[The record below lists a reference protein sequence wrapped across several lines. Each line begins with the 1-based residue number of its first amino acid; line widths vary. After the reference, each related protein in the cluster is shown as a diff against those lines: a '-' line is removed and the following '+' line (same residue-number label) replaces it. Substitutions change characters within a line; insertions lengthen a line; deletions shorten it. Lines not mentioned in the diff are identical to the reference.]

1 MDKKYNKLVDNII
14 ELIGGKENISYFT
27 HCVTRLRFNVK
38 DKGLVKEKQLDDL
51 EGVVGHQWA
60 GEQLQ
65 IIVGASVGEVYNA
78 IAEKYGFEQ
87 DNSVNNNGN
96 QGKKKKFS
104 FMTLIDTIAS
114 CITPVLPVLIGGG
127 MVRVILVL
135 CELVG
140 LLTTKSPTYVTL
152 DFVSEAAFHF
162 LPVFVGAASA
172 RRFGMNMWIGMFF
185 GAILISPTFS
195 SMIDAGDAGSILGLP
210 IYDATYSSTIFPI
223 ILTNYLASH
232 IEKYTIKLSPDF
244 LKTMLV
250 PLVTILITTPVMLLL
265 LGPIG
270 AFIGDYLAISILWV
284 YDKLGF
290 FAVALLGALMP
301 WLVITGMHHSFNPY
315 NFQSFATRG
324 YEPLALVVTFINN
337 VNQGAAA
344 MAVAIKS
351 KNKDLKALATTTG
364 ATALIAG
371 VTEPA
376 LYGVTLKYRTPLY
389 AVMIGNAAA
398 GVVAGLFKVVIYE
411 FAVWGIFG
419 LPAFIGGEG
428 LSNFIYMIIALVVG
442 IIVTFITT
450 LILYKDNIEK
460 EEEINS
466 F

>member
-270 AFIGDYLAISILWV
+270 AFIGDYLAISILWI